1 MAKRTREGV
10 SSQVQ
15 SESKELVEASGLPF
29 RELLSSDKV
38 QAALDRAGVKF
49 RDRVYNPMV
58 TLWAFLSQVMA
69 GDKGSCENATSRV
82 LADRVAHGKAE
93 CSTDSSSYCEAR
105 RRLPTRVVAELA
117 RELGQELHEQSP
129 PEWLFHGRPV
139 KIVDG
144 STVTMADTA
153 ENQAAYPQSRNQ
165 KPGLGFPILR
175 MVVVLSLS
183 VGTVLDCAIGR
194 CRGKKTGEQN
204 LFRQLWS
211 VFVPGDI
218 ALGDRLYDS
227 YRDIALLKKE
237 RQVDSIFGMKQSR
250 RSDFR
255 KGRKLGPDDHVVSW
269 TKPKYDPDRFQSR
282 EEWESIPETIEMRE
296 VRATIR
302 RRGYQTRIV
311 IIVTTLLNPDEFSA
325 NDLMRLFAER
335 WHCELDLRA
344 IKQALKMNHLR
355 CKTPEMVEKEIWA
368 HILAYNLIRVR
379 MAQAATVHD
388 KLPRQLSF
396 TAALN
401 HIENFGSQM
410 QNANKE
416 LSERL
421 EAAMLKAISK
431 HKVGNRP
438 GRKEPRA
445 IKKRVQK
452 YSYLTKPRARARKGL
467 PA

>member
-1 MAKRTREGV
+1 MAKRSRESV

-15 SESKELVEASGLPF
+15 SESKDLADASGLPF
-29 RELLSSDKV
+29 RELLSGEMV

-49 RDRVYNPMV
+49 RDRVFNPMV
-58 TLWAFLSQVMA
+58 TLWAFLSQIMA
-69 GDKGSCENATSRV
+69 GDKGTCENATSRV
-82 LADRVAHGKAE
+82 LADRVAHGKAA
-93 CSTDSSSYCEAR
+93 CSSDSSSYCEAR
-105 RRLPTRVVAELA
+105 GRLPTQVVAELA
-117 RELGQELHEQSP
+117 REVGQGLHPQSVSD
-129 PEWLFHGRPV
+129 WLVNGRAV

-144 STVTMADTA
+144 STATMADTSK
-153 ENQAAYPQSRNQ
+153 NQAVYPQSRNQ

-194 CRGKKTGEQN
+194 CRGKNTGEQN

-218 ALGDRLYDS
+218 VLGDRLFDA
-227 YRDIALLKKE
+227 YRDIAQLKA
-237 RQVDSIFGMKQSR
+237 RHVDSIFGKKQSR

-255 KGRKLGPDDHVVSW
+255 KGRKLGPDDHVVTW
-269 TKPKYDPDRFQSR
+269 TKPKFDPKRFPTR
-282 EEWESIPETIEMRE
+282 EDWESLPETMEIRE

-302 RRGYQTRIV
+302 RRGYKTRVI
-311 IIVTTLLNPDEFSA
+311 IIVTTLLNPEEFSA
-325 NDLMRLFAER
+325 KDLMRLFAER
-335 WHCELDLRA
+335 WHCELDLRS
-344 IKQALKMNHLR
+344 IKQALKMNHLS
-355 CKTPEMVEKEIWA
+355 CKTPEMVEKELWA
-368 HILAYNLIRVR
+368 HFLAYNLIRVR
-379 MAQAATVHD
+379 MAQAAAVHD
-388 KLPRQLSF
+388 KFPRKLSF

-410 QNANKE
+410 QNATME
-416 LSERL
+416 LSARL
-421 EAAMLKAISK
+421 EAAMLKAIST

-452 YSYLTKPRARARKGL
+452 YSHLTKPRVRARKGL